1 MHNFVVSD
9 NYALCIKHY
18 EFFLK
23 NPLTFCHKML
33 SLHFKS

>member
-9 NYALCIKHY
+9 NYALCIVNY

-23 NPLTFCHKML
+23 KSSDIL
-33 SLHFKS
+33 S